1 MLTNETFSCKVSIL
15 GGTMKRD
22 RAEYFAEYY
31 KRTKDLKKEQKAK
44 TAKIYHEKNKDRL
57 NQQNRE
63 YYAKNRDTVL
73 TRIKKAKKIAYDSN
87 PQQDLAKQKEWKKKN
102 PDKYLLQNAK
112 TRAKKQGVPFEITV
126 EDICIP
132 NVCPYLGIKIEP
144 FSEWNYPSLDKII
157 PELGYV
163 KGNIQVISNLA
174 NTMKSSAS
182 IEQSICFAENVLKL
196 HRKDT
201 L

>member
-1 MLTNETFSCKVSIL
+1 
-15 GGTMKRD
+15 MKRD

-31 KRTKDLKKEQKAK
+31 KNTKDIKKPQKAK
-44 TAKIYHEKNKDRL
+44 TAKAYHEKNKDRL
-57 NQQNRE
+57 NQQSRE
-63 YYAKNRDTVL
+63 YYAKNKDKIL
-73 TRIKKAKKIAYDSN
+73 TRIKTAKKIAYDIN
-87 PQQDLAKQKEWKKKN
+87 PQQDLEKQKEWKRKN

-126 EDICIP
+126 EDIRIP
-132 NVCPYLGIKIEP
+132 EICPYLGIKIKP
-144 FSEWNYPSLDKII
+144 FSEWSSPSLDKII

-182 IEQSICFAENVLKL
+182 IDQLICFAENVLKL